1 MEDPHFAQASA
12 LIDSVVDRVL
22 QVVAQTTG
30 WEALDSQ
37 EGVSGGKI
45 PAGESSLQVRVQTVI
60 NKTPEQIHAFL
71 WDYTN
76 KPKWSD
82 EIKEIRLVKQLGDHM
97 RILYE
102 HHGAPWPVSDRDL
115 VLASRYV
122 ERPYGI
128 LIINKSIDIGLPEVD
143 GLVRA
148 DMVFG
153 SMYLRRSGD
162 SATELTLIGCMDPK
176 GSIPNLII
184 NNGAQKQITK
194 VIALRNALGG

>member
-122 ERPYGI
+122 ERPDGI

-143 GLVRA
+143 GGLLGRTWSLDRCISGEAEIVPLNSHLLGA
-148 DMVFG
+148 WI
-153 SMYLRRSGD
+153 RRDRSPILL
-162 SATELTLIGCMDPK
+162 LTMGHKSKSPK
-176 GSIPNLII
+176 SSL
-184 NNGAQKQITK
+184 
-194 VIALRNALGG
+194 

>member
-60 NKTPEQIHAFL
+60 NKTPEQIH
-71 WDYTN
+71 
-76 KPKWSD
+76 

-122 ERPYGI
+122 ERPDGI